1 MQEQVLQLL
10 HSKHWYYSAPNK
22 EHRGAERDLQKVDD
36 VARRRN
42 TPVSSSSKPS
52 KRLRYKIAG
61 RSGRA
66 PDAESP
72 LLSMLSQQDQNVHEI
87 LHL

>member
-22 EHRGAERDLQKVDD
+22 EHRGAERDLQKVDG
-36 VARRRN
+36 VARSRS

-52 KRLRYKIAG
+52 KRLRYRIAG
-61 RSGRA
+61 RSGSA
-66 PDAESP
+66 LDAEGP
-72 LLSMLSQQDQNVHEI
+72 LLSMLSQKDQNVHEI
-87 LHL
+87 LNL